1 MTEAYDKLKRLL
13 GELFQFDRADL
24 DFGIY
29 RIMNYK
35 REEISDFLDNDLL
48 PQVRAAFD
56 RYHAGDTARLRERL
70 VELERRAEELRIQ
83 PTAIPEY
90 GETQELIRQ

>member
-29 RIMNYK
+29 RIMNRRREEVSSFLDDWGVSKKELEDRHVLFQNDDPGTYIEKMLNRIVLQK
-35 REEISDFLDNDLL
+35 REE
-48 PQVRAAFD
+48 R
-56 RYHAGDTARLRERL
+56 
-70 VELERRAEELRIQ
+70 
-83 PTAIPEY
+83 
-90 GETQELIRQ
+90 